1 MTITLLLVGKTD
13 NAQLQSLVAEYQNR
27 LSHFVNYKVG
37 VIPDL
42 KKTKNMDIALQ
53 KEKEGEL
60 ILKKIST
67 SDFLVLLD
75 DKGTEFTS
83 LKFSNWIQKRMNSG
97 LKQLV
102 FVVGGPYGFSEAVY
116 KRANQKVSL
125 SKMTFS
131 HQMIRLFFTE
141 QLYRA
146 FSILNNL
153 PYHHE

>member
-1 MTITLLLVGKTD
+1 VD
-13 NAQLQSLVAEYQNR
+13 
-27 LSHFVNYKVG
+27 

-42 KKTKNMDIALQ
+42 KKTKNMDITLQ
-53 KEKEGEL
+53 KQKEGEL

-67 SDFLVLLD
+67 SDFFVLLD
-75 DKGTEFTS
+75 DKGVEFTS

-116 KRANQKVSL
+116 KRVNQKVSL

-131 HQMIRLFFTE
+131 HQMIRLLFTE